1 MSKKSLSGGQRSRA
15 KGGGFVPALCNVIG
29 TLILLAVIAASLAI
43 TVPRFMGYGIYNI
56 VSGSMEP
63 EIPVGSV
70 IYVEEVKPEDI
81 KEKEIIAF
89 QSGESIIAHRVME
102 NKMVE
107 GEFITKGDANAEE
120 DMQPVAYGQLVGRVA
135 RHYPMLGVMME
146 IYTSKVGKA
155 YVICFAA
162 CGAMFNVL
170 AGRIR
175 ARKRQRAMQKAR
187 ENSE

>member
-1 MSKKSLSGGQRSRA
+1 M
-15 KGGGFVPALCNVIG
+15 
-29 TLILLAVIAASLAI
+29 LAVIAASLAI
-43 TVPRFMGYGIYNI
+43 TVPRFMGYGMYNI

-70 IYVEEVKPEDI
+70 IYVEEVRPEDVQ
-81 KEKEIIAF
+81 EKEIIAF
-89 QSGESIIAHRVME
+89 QSEDSIIAHRVVK
-102 NKMVE
+102 NKIVE
-107 GEFITKGDANAEE
+107 GEFTTKGDANAEN
-120 DMQPVAYGQLVGRVA
+120 DMRPVAYTQLVGRVA

-162 CGAMFNVL
+162 CGAMFNIL

-175 ARKRQRAMQKAR
+175 ARRKQKAAAK
-187 ENSE
+187 E